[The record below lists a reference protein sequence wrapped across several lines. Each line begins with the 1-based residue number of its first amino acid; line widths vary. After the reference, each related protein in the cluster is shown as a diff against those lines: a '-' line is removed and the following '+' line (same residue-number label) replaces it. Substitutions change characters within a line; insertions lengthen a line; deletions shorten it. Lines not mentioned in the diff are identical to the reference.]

1 MTQQSQEMV
10 MSPIHTT
17 RGLARILAPGAV
29 AHAIAVIAA
38 CTAAPAA
45 LAATSPTPGRPNP
58 SGSPPLNL
66 PHLPPGWYKHPPL
79 PGPAHTHSALAS
91 GLVGAQITLVAV
103 GAALLAAALL
113 TLWARAARRR
123 APAAHA

>member
-1 MTQQSQEMV
+1 MTQQAQEMA

-29 AHAIAVIAA
+29 GCAIAA

-45 LAATSPTPGRPNP
+45 LAASPTPGRP
-58 SGSPPLNL
+58 SPASSLPQNL

-79 PGPAHTHSALAS
+79 PGPAHTHTALAS
-91 GLVGAQITLVAV
+91 GLAGGQITLIAAV
-103 GAALLAAALL
+103 LLAAALL

-123 APAAHA
+123 APATHT